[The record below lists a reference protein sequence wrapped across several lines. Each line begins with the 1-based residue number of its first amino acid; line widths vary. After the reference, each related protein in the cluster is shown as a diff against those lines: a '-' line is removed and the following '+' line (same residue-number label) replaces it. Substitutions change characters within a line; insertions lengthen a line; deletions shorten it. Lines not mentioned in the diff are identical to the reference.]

1 MGVIWCRGCSFTFG
15 EGLQFFSNLK
25 SVTIPKQHMFDYEQL
40 THAQYRFIQNNR
52 YSKLLAD
59 LLGGVD
65 VNSSKNGG
73 SNDGIYKELRLLSIN
88 DKEIKIKDRVGHN
101 RETYTRLDE
110 IDYIVIQFTN
120 IYRDELLING
130 KVYPQL
136 NMETGVNE
144 YIKKY
149 LKDDLTFDDYT
160 KILCEQ
166 TINKFKN
173 IFKTIEQQKPDIK
186 IRVFS
191 WESELDE
198 YLRLDEY
205 FKDKTIT
212 FSYKDKEYKTL
223 RDMVYSKLK
232 LTIQETFHPMC
243 RNDQHMNLEGHR
255 LIAESIY
262 KTLI

>member
-1 MGVIWCRGCSFTFG
+1 MGAIWCRGCSFTFG

-25 SVTIPKQHMFDYEQL
+25 SVDIPKYHMFDYEDL

-52 YSKLLAD
+52 YSKILAD
-59 LLGGVD
+59 LLDVVD

-73 SNDGIYKELRLLSIN
+73 TNNGIYNELNLLNIN
-88 DKEIKIKDRVGHN
+88 DTEIRIKDRVGYK
-101 RETYTRLDE
+101 RETYARLDE

-120 IYRDELLING
+120 IYRDELLLNG

-136 NMETGVNE
+136 NMVTSIDE

-149 LKDDLTFDDYT
+149 LTDDLTFDEYT
-160 KILCEQ
+160 KMLCEQ
-166 TINKFKN
+166 TITNFKKL
-173 IFKTIEQQKPDIK
+173 FKKIEGKNPNIK

-191 WESELDE
+191 WENELDE
-198 YLRLDEY
+198 YLRNDEY

-223 RDMVYSKLK
+223 RDIIYGKLK

>member
-1 MGVIWCRGCSFTFG
+1 MGAIWCRGCSFTFG

-25 SVTIPKQHMFDYEQL
+25 SVTIPKQHMFDYEEL
-40 THAQYRFIQNNR
+40 THVQYRFIQNNR

-59 LLGGVD
+59 LLGSVD

-88 DKEIKIKDRVGHN
+88 DNEIKIKDRVGYN

-120 IYRDELLING
+120 IYRDELLINN
-130 KVYPQL
+130 KLYPQL
-136 NMETGVNE
+136 NMVTNVDE
-144 YIKKY
+144 YIKTY

-173 IFKTIEQQKPDIK
+173 VFKKIEQKKPNIK

-191 WESELDE
+191 WENELDE

-205 FKDKTIT
+205 FKDKIIT
-212 FSYKDKEYKTL
+212 FNYKDKEYKTL
-223 RDMVYSKLK
+223 RDIVYSKSK
-232 LTIQETFHPMC
+232 LTIQETFHPNC
-243 RNDQHMNLEGHR
+243 RNDQHMNLEGHK
-255 LIAESIY
+255 LIAESIF
-262 KTLI
+262 KTL

>member
-25 SVTIPKQHMFDYEQL
+25 SVDIPKEHMFDYEEL
-40 THAQYRFIQNNR
+40 THSQYRFIQNNR
-52 YSKLLAD
+52 YSKILAD

-65 VNSSKNGG
+65 VNASKNGG
-73 SNDGIYKELRLLSIN
+73 TNNGIYNELQLLNVN
-88 DKEIKIKDRVGHN
+88 DTEIKLKDINGYKK
-101 RETYTRLDE
+101 ETYVRLDE
-110 IDYIVIQFTN
+110 IECIVIQFTN
-120 IYRDELLING
+120 IYRDALLING
-130 KVYPQL
+130 KLHPQL
-136 NMETGVNE
+136 NMVESIDE

-149 LKDDLTFDDYT
+149 LTDGFTFDDYT
-160 KILCEQ
+160 TALCEE
-166 TINKFKN
+166 TINKFKK
-173 IFKTIEQQKPDIK
+173 ILKKIEGKNPNIK

-191 WESELDE
+191 WENELDD
-198 YLRLDEY
+198 YLRKDEY

-212 FSYKDKEYKTL
+212 FSYRDKEYNTL
-223 RDMVYSKLK
+223 RDIIYGKLK

>member
-1 MGVIWCRGCSFTFG
+1 MGAIWCRGCSFTFG

-25 SVTIPKQHMFDYEQL
+25 SVTIPKQHMFDYEEL
-40 THAQYRFIQNNR
+40 THVQYRFIQNNR

-59 LLGGVD
+59 LLGSID

-73 SNDGIYKELRLLSIN
+73 SNDGMYKELRLLSVN
-88 DKEIKIKDRVGHN
+88 DNEIKIKDRVGYN

-130 KVYPQL
+130 NVYPQL
-136 NMETGVNE
+136 NMMTNVDE
-144 YIKKY
+144 YIKTY

-173 IFKTIEQQKPDIK
+173 VFKTIEQKKPNIK

-191 WESELDE
+191 WENELDE

-205 FKDKTIT
+205 FKDKIIT
-212 FSYKDKEYKTL
+212 FNYKDKEYKTL
-223 RDMVYSKLK
+223 RDIVYSKSK
-232 LTIQETFHPMC
+232 LTIQETFHPNC
-243 RNDQHMNLEGHR
+243 RNDQHMNLEGHK
-255 LIAESIY
+255 LIAESIF
-262 KTLI
+262 KTL

>member
-1 MGVIWCRGCSFTFG
+1 MGAIWCRGCSFTFG

-25 SVTIPKQHMFDYEQL
+25 SVTIPKQHMFDYEEL
-40 THAQYRFIQNNR
+40 THTQYRFIQNNR

-59 LLGGVD
+59 LLGEVD

-88 DKEIKIKDRVGHN
+88 DNEIKIKDRVGYN

-130 KVYPQL
+130 KLYPQL
-136 NMETGVNE
+136 NMVTSVDE

-166 TINKFKN
+166 TIKKFKN
-173 IFKTIEQQKPDIK
+173 VFKVIEQKKPDIK

-191 WESELDE
+191 WETELDE

-212 FSYKDKEYKTL
+212 FNYKDKEYKTL
-223 RDMVYSKLK
+223 RDIIYSKSK
-232 LTIQETFHPMC
+232 LTINETFHPKC
-243 RNDQHMNLEGHR
+243 RDDQHMNLEGHK
-255 LIAESIY
+255 LIADSIF
-262 KTLI
+262 KTL

>member
-1 MGVIWCRGCSFTFG
+1 MGAIWCRGCSFTFG

-25 SVTIPKQHMFDYEQL
+25 SVTIPKQHMFDYEEL
-40 THAQYRFIQNNR
+40 THVQYRFIQNNR

-59 LLGGVD
+59 LLGSVD

-88 DKEIKIKDRVGHN
+88 DNEIKIKDRVGYN

-120 IYRDELLING
+120 IYRDELLINN

-136 NMETGVNE
+136 NMVTNVDE
-144 YIKKY
+144 YIKTY

-173 IFKTIEQQKPDIK
+173 VFKKIEQKKPNIK

-191 WESELDE
+191 WENELDE

-205 FKDKTIT
+205 FKDKIIT
-212 FSYKDKEYKTL
+212 FNYKDKEYKTL
-223 RDMVYSKLK
+223 RDIVYSKSK
-232 LTIQETFHPMC
+232 LTIQETFHPNC
-243 RNDQHMNLEGHR
+243 RNDQHMNLEGHK
-255 LIAESIY
+255 LIAESIF
-262 KTLI
+262 KTL

>member
-88 DKEIKIKDRVGHN
+88 DKEIKIKDRVGYN

-173 IFKTIEQQKPDIK
+173 VFKTIEQQKPDIK

-212 FSYKDKEYKTL
+212 FNYKDKEYKTL
-223 RDMVYSKLK
+223 RDMVYSKSK
-232 LTIQETFHPMC
+232 LTIQETFHPNC

>member
-1 MGVIWCRGCSFTFG
+1 MGVVWCRGCSFTFG

-25 SVTIPKQHMFDYEQL
+25 SVDIPKQHMFDYEQL

-52 YSKLLAD
+52 YSKILAD

-73 SNDGIYKELRLLSIN
+73 SNNGIYNELQLLNIN
-88 DKEIKIKDRVGHN
+88 DTELKLKDRVGYK
-101 RETYTRLDE
+101 RETYVRLDE

-136 NMETGVNE
+136 NMVENIDE

-149 LKDDLTFDDYT
+149 LTEDFTFDDYT
-160 KILCEQ
+160 KKLCEE
-166 TINKFKN
+166 TIIKFKK
-173 IFKTIEQQKPDIK
+173 IFKKIEQKNPNIK

-191 WESELDE
+191 WENELDE
-198 YLRLDEY
+198 YLRNDEY

-212 FSYKDKEYKTL
+212 FHYKNIEYKTL
-223 RDMVYSKLK
+223 RDIIYGKIK
-232 LTIQETFHPMC
+232 LTIQETFHPNC

-255 LIAESIY
+255 FIAESIY

>member
-1 MGVIWCRGCSFTFG
+1 MGAIWCRGCSFTFG

-25 SVTIPKQHMFDYEQL
+25 SVTIPKQHMFDYEEL
-40 THAQYRFIQNNR
+40 THVQYRFIQNNR

-59 LLGGVD
+59 LLGSVD

-88 DKEIKIKDRVGHN
+88 DNEIKIKDRVGYN

-120 IYRDELLING
+120 IYRDELLINN

-136 NMETGVNE
+136 NMVTNVDE
-144 YIKKY
+144 YIKTY

-173 IFKTIEQQKPDIK
+173 VFKTIEQKKPNIK

-191 WESELDE
+191 WENELDE

-205 FKDKTIT
+205 FKDKIIT
-212 FSYKDKEYKTL
+212 FNYKDKEYKTL
-223 RDMVYSKLK
+223 RDIVYSKSK
-232 LTIQETFHPMC
+232 LTIQETFHPNC
-243 RNDQHMNLEGHR
+243 RNDQHMNLEGHK
-255 LIAESIY
+255 LIAESIF
-262 KTLI
+262 KTL

>member
-59 LLGGVD
+59 LLGGID

-88 DKEIKIKDRVGHN
+88 DKEIKIKDRLGYN

-136 NMETGVNE
+136 NIVTGVNE
-144 YIKKY
+144 YIKTY

-166 TINKFKN
+166 TIKKFKN
-173 IFKTIEQQKPDIK
+173 VFKTIEQQKPDIK

-212 FSYKDKEYKTL
+212 FNYKDKEYKTL
-223 RDMVYSKLK
+223 RDIVYSKSK
-232 LTIQETFHPMC
+232 LTIQETFHPNC
-243 RNDQHMNLEGHR
+243 RNDQHMNLEGHG
-255 LIAESIY
+255 LIAESIF
-262 KTLI
+262 KTL

>member
-1 MGVIWCRGCSFTFG
+1 MGAIWCRGCSFTFG

-25 SVTIPKQHMFDYEQL
+25 SVTIPKQHMFDYEEL
-40 THAQYRFIQNNR
+40 THVQYRFIQNNR

-59 LLGGVD
+59 LLGSVD

-88 DKEIKIKDRVGHN
+88 DNEIKIKDRVGYN

-120 IYRDELLING
+120 IYRDELLINS

-136 NMETGVNE
+136 NMVTNVDE
-144 YIKKY
+144 YIKTY

-173 IFKTIEQQKPDIK
+173 VFKKIEQKKPNIK

-191 WESELDE
+191 WENELDE

-205 FKDKTIT
+205 FKDKIIT
-212 FSYKDKEYKTL
+212 FNYKDKEYKTL
-223 RDMVYSKLK
+223 RDIVYSKSK
-232 LTIQETFHPMC
+232 LTIQETFHPNC
-243 RNDQHMNLEGHR
+243 RNDQHMNLEGHK
-255 LIAESIY
+255 LIAESIF
-262 KTLI
+262 KTL

>member
-1 MGVIWCRGCSFTFG
+1 MGAVWCRGCSFTFG

-88 DKEIKIKDRVGHN
+88 DKEIKIKDRVGYN

-120 IYRDELLING
+120 IYRDELLINS

-136 NMETGVNE
+136 NMVTNIDE
-144 YIKKY
+144 YIKTY

-173 IFKTIEQQKPDIK
+173 VFKQIEQKKPNIK

-191 WESELDE
+191 WENELDE

-205 FKDKTIT
+205 FKDKIIT
-212 FSYKDKEYKTL
+212 FNYKDKEYKTL
-223 RDMVYSKLK
+223 RDIVYSKSK
-232 LTIQETFHPMC
+232 LTIQETFHPNC
-243 RNDQHMNLEGHR
+243 RNDQHMNLEGHK
-255 LIAESIY
+255 LIAESIF
-262 KTLI
+262 KTL

>member
-1 MGVIWCRGCSFTFG
+1 MGAVWCRGCSFTFG

-25 SVTIPKQHMFDYEQL
+25 SVTIPKQHMFDYEEL
-40 THAQYRFIQNNR
+40 THVQYRFIQNNR

-59 LLGGVD
+59 LLGSVD

-73 SNDGIYKELRLLSIN
+73 SNDGMYKELRLLSIN
-88 DKEIKIKDRVGHN
+88 DNEIKIKDRVGYN

-120 IYRDELLING
+120 IYRDELLINS

-136 NMETGVNE
+136 NMVTNVDE
-144 YIKKY
+144 YIKTY

-173 IFKTIEQQKPDIK
+173 VFKKIEQKKPNIK

-191 WESELDE
+191 WENELDE

-205 FKDKTIT
+205 FKDKIIT
-212 FSYKDKEYKTL
+212 FNYKDKEYKTL
-223 RDMVYSKLK
+223 RDIVYSKSK
-232 LTIQETFHPMC
+232 LTIQETFHPNC
-243 RNDQHMNLEGHR
+243 RNDQHMNLEGHK
-255 LIAESIY
+255 LIAESIF
-262 KTLI
+262 KTL

>member
-1 MGVIWCRGCSFTFG
+1 
-15 EGLQFFSNLK
+15 
-25 SVTIPKQHMFDYEQL
+25 MFDYEQL

-73 SNDGIYKELRLLSIN
+73 SNDGMYKELRLLSIN
-88 DKEIKIKDRVGHN
+88 DNEIKIKDRVGYN

-120 IYRDELLING
+120 IYRDELLINS

-136 NMETGVNE
+136 NMVTNVDE
-144 YIKKY
+144 YIKTY

-173 IFKTIEQQKPDIK
+173 VFKKIEQKKPNIK

-191 WESELDE
+191 WENELDE

-205 FKDKTIT
+205 FKDKIIT
-212 FSYKDKEYKTL
+212 FNYKDKEYKTL
-223 RDMVYSKLK
+223 RDIVYSKSK
-232 LTIQETFHPMC
+232 LTIQETFHPNC
-243 RNDQHMNLEGHR
+243 RNDQHMNLEGHK
-255 LIAESIY
+255 LIAESIF
-262 KTLI
+262 KTL